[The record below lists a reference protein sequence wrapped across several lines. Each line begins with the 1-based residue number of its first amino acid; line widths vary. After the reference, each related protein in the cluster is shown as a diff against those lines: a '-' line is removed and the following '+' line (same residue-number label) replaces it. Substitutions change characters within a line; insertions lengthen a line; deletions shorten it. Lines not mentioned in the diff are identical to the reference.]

1 MSVPVVV
8 VMTSIVHR
16 PSTLAIMVMVGVLI
30 RCSSDVIGMAH
41 SHLLHRLI
49 SPCICCLISL
59 LLDMGCGFSVAGV
72 GGWCASNP
80 WCRLASQVL
89 WYGHRG
95 YDGVAPCN
103 GRLQLSGRHAE
114 AGPGV
119 RTVPLGNNGN
129 NSDKKAPDNGG
140 GAM

>member
-30 RCSSDVIGMAH
+30 RCSSDVIGMAD

-59 LLDMGCGFSVAGV
+59 LLDMGCGVSVVGV
-72 GGWCASNP
+72 GGDWCASSP

-103 GRLQLSGRHAE
+103 GRLQLGSRHAE

-119 RTVPLGNNGN
+119 RTVPLGA
-129 NSDKKAPDNGG
+129 KQQQ
-140 GAM
+140 